1 MVYFVI
7 SLLIIILHL
16 LFHPIRVLGMDTSIF
31 YMDEKYTLASFFTV
45 VLAFMTGVNYLKVK
59 KYFKKIN
66 LNFILGTFF
75 IALSLDEFFE
85 IHEYAN
91 TLVKQALVGE
101 GILGQLSNLSWLFPL
116 SGVILLVLVMFIVR
130 IVKEENLKT
139 KKLMVYG
146 TTSYF
151 FVLVFELVGSLT
163 YGHDFY
169 VYSVAVEEGLEMIG
183 TAFFLLASL
192 PEKYINTK

>member
-1 MVYFVI
+1 MIYFAA
-7 SLLIIILHL
+7 SLLIVVLHL

-45 VLAFMTGVNYLKVK
+45 VLTFMTGVSYLKSK

-66 LNFILGTFF
+66 LNLFLGTFF
-75 IALSLDEFFE
+75 VALSMDEFFE
-85 IHEYAN
+85 IHEYVN
-91 TLVKQALVGE
+91 TLVKQVLAGE
-101 GILGQLSNLSWLFPL
+101 GVLGQLSNLSWLFPL
-116 SGVILLVLVMFIVR
+116 SGVILIVLIMFVVR
-130 IVKEENLKT
+130 ILKEENLKT
-139 KKLMVYG
+139 KKIMIYG
-146 TTSYF
+146 TICYF

-183 TAFFLLASL
+183 TALFLNASL
-192 PEKYINTK
+192 LDS